1 MGAETAWGSSPLSRG
16 IQAARGDCK
25 ECTRIIPALAGNT
38 IPSGKSLMEFRD
50 HPRSRGEYRTLVR
63 DGAVTSGSSPLSR
76 GIHAVAR
83 WNGMAAGI
91 IPALAGNTRAHHLHR
106 LPGEDHPRSR
116 GEYAVYLE
124 QNWYT
129 QGSSPLSRGILPPQV
144 SHILA
149 RRIIPALAGNTPRL
163 MRPRA
168 ILRDHP
174 RSRGEYLLLI
184 AGGTAL
190 PGSSPLSRGIPTR
203 YRPQRRNRRII
214 PALAGNTNPPCPV
227 SSEATDHPRSRGEYS
242 DAAESLESGSGSSPL
257 SRGIPAP

>member
-1 MGAETAWGSSPLSRG
+1 
-16 IQAARGDCK
+16 
-25 ECTRIIPALAGNT
+25 
-38 IPSGKSLMEFRD
+38 MEFRD

-174 RSRGEYLLLI
+174 RSRGEYRPAI
-184 AGGTAL
+184 AHNAETD
-190 PGSSPLSRGIPTR
+190 GSSPLSRGIPTLR
-203 YRPQRRNRRII
+203 VRSARRQRII
-214 PALAGNTNPPCPV
+214 PALAGNTPMQPSRSNPGP
-227 SSEATDHPRSRGEYS
+227 DHPRSRGEYLLP
-242 DAAESLESGSGSSPL
+242 ESFGGGESGSSPL
-257 SRGIPAP
+257 SRGIPPSPPHPDSPSRIIPALAGNT